1 VKALNFL
8 LPHIRRVPNALSRN
22 DFAENAAQKL
32 GIESALMR
40 QELKRAAQQRLESVR
55 SARPTTVTETEQ
67 ILLRALLLPEA
78 DSARALAAE
87 QLGAH
92 AEWYVDLPTEALLEV
107 LVNSPPP
114 DNPFEAAPDDVSRGL
129 LASAL
134 PTSETEEETTAEKV
148 QSALEA
154 LHDRYLDRKTRE
166 VQTQMGEAEKRGD
179 QTMRLKLLQE
189 LMRLTRERQR

>member
-1 VKALNFL
+1 
-8 LPHIRRVPNALSRN
+8 VPSPIARN

-32 GIESALMR
+32 GIESVLMR
-40 QELKRAAQQRLESVR
+40 QELKRAAAQRLESVPA
-55 SARPTTVTETEQ
+55 ARTTAVTETEK

-92 AEWYVDLPTEALLEV
+92 AEWYADLPTEALLEV
-107 LVNSPPP
+107 LANSAPPE
-114 DNPFEAAPDDVSRGL
+114 NPFEAAPDDASRGL

-134 PTSETEEETTAEKV
+134 PTSEEEEETTAAKV

-154 LHDRYLDRKTRE
+154 LHGRYLDRKIRE
-166 VQTQMGEAEKRGD
+166 VQMQIGEAEKSGD
-179 QTMRLKLLQE
+179 QPTRLKLLQE